1 MSEPTLD
8 SLCSELESLR
18 AEIAELRALLK
29 PNPEV
34 EVEEHI
40 VPVLAAAIA
49 AFLGKRATFRV
60 IRRHPVQQDGW
71 RLQGRVAVQGARRP
85 R

>member
-1 MSEPTLD
+1 MSELTLE
-8 SLCSELESLR
+8 SLRSELESLR

-29 PNPEV
+29 PNPNAQM
-34 EVEEHI
+34 EEHV
-40 VPVLAAAIA
+40 VPILAAAIA

-71 RLQGRVAVQGARRP
+71 RLQGRVAIQGARQP

>member
-1 MSEPTLD
+1 MSDPTLD
-8 SLCSELESLR
+8 SLRSELESLR

-29 PNPEV
+29 PNLEV

-60 IRRHPVQQDGW
+60 IRRHPVQQEGW